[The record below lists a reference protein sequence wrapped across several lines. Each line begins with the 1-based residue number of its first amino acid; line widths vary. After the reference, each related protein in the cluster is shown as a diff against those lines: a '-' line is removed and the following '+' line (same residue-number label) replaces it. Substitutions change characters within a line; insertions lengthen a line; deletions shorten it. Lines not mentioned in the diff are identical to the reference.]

1 MYLKL
6 AQMVDVIV
14 FYNWA
19 KFHNFLQLGPSNA
32 TLKSSLKITEML
44 LSPPQGGLEDDSNNF
59 FYTL

>member
-1 MYLKL
+1 
-6 AQMVDVIV
+6 MVDVIV